1 MERVAVIGPAG
12 AGKSSLAGELGRR
25 LDIPIVH
32 IDQLYWQPGWVR
44 TPIAEFEELQRR
56 AIDEPPWI
64 VDAQHDDIVSD
75 WLEAADTVVYLDVS
89 SLRCFWRASRRRLE
103 PAPADGG
110 PRGGPPSPVHRAFAK
125 FVRGQWH
132 YRTRF
137 RRELLAELSTHRNG
151 RRVFVLRRDSDVRR
165 FLESVDSPVP
175 AGGIS

>member
-12 AGKSSLAGELGRR
+12 AGKSFLAGELGRR
-25 LDIPIVH
+25 LDLPVVH

-56 AIDEPPWI
+56 RIDEPPWI
-64 VDAQHDDIVSD
+64 VDAQHDDIVPD
-75 WLEAADTVVYLDVS
+75 WLEAADTVVFLDVS
-89 SLRCFWRASRRRLE
+89 ALRCLWRASRRRLE
-103 PAPADGG
+103 PEPAHGG
-110 PRGGPPSPVHRAFAK
+110 PSGGPPSPAHRALAK

-137 RRELLAELSTHRNG
+137 RRELLDELSKQRNG
-151 RRVFVLRRDSDVRR
+151 RRVFVLRRDSDVRQ
-165 FLESVDSPVP
+165 FLDSVDSPVP